1 MGRPPR
7 ATATFPSRSIAS
19 ADAHSP
25 AGGPLHACSTRSRT
39 VSALGAVVALLAGIS
54 AMAGGAAGPADAAV
68 ARPTAKSP
76 AATYHAS
83 GSVQQVYVTDA
94 VAGSKLDLVQAK
106 HVVAHGVVDKYGSY
120 LFRDVQPG
128 AGYSVRG
135 KSVGKTVASPAV
147 AVLRPADTPP
157 RSLYKGQTLQ
167 PGLDYI
173 RTRDGTTLAAMVR
186 FPAGKTAADGPFPTV
201 VEYSGYAAADPDSPQ
216 PSTLVAGQLGF
227 ATVGVNMRGTG
238 CSGGAYSFFEAL
250 QSLDGYDAIE
260 TVAAQPWALNHKVG
274 MVGISYPGISQLFVA
289 ATQPPHLA
297 AIAPLSVLDD
307 FWRGE
312 GYPGGIP
319 NTGFA
324 LQFAR
329 ERDAAAQPGG
339 EPYVGTQIAK
349 GDAVCAANQKLRGQN
364 VSLAAEQGKQ
374 RFYDPSIDDPLS
386 PYTFVDQIKVP
397 VFLAGSF
404 TDEQTGGHFVDMLD
418 HFDPNTLLFVTLF
431 NGMHADSLAPAVASR
446 WIEFLD
452 LYVAKQIPHIPASAS
467 AVAPLFYS
475 QLMGVGGLQLPP
487 SRFDAYPSYDASLQQ
502 FQNEPRFRVLF
513 DNGAAP
519 GQPAGAPVP
528 GFEATFK
535 TWPPDPTAARLYFGP
550 NGTLTETAPAAA
562 STATAAD
569 SYQYDPT
576 AFPATDYTG
585 SDDDL
590 WKASVAYDWR
600 PLPNGKGVGYT
611 TPPLPRDTVM
621 VGPGSV
627 DLWLKSTASDTDLEV
642 TLTEVRPD
650 GKETYV
656 QSGWLRASQ
665 RALDRGASTD
675 LAPRQTHLAGDAK
688 PLPKKSFTPVR
699 VRLYA
704 MGHAFRSGSRIRITV
719 QAPGG
724 NRPRWSFA
732 ALAAKGTVT
741 NSIERDAQHPSSI
754 VLPVVSGVAI
764 PTVLPPCGALRGEPC
779 RAYVPEANG
788 G

>member
-1 MGRPPR
+1 
-7 ATATFPSRSIAS
+7 
-19 ADAHSP
+19 
-25 AGGPLHACSTRSRT
+25 LYACSTRSRT
-39 VSALGAVVALLAGIS
+39 VATLGLVLALLAGIS
-54 AMAGGAAGPADAAV
+54 TAAGGTAAPAGAALAHPV
-68 ARPTAKSP
+68 AGSQAP
-76 AATYHAS
+76 TYHAA
-83 GSVQQVYVTDA
+83 GSVQQVSVTDA
-94 VAGSKLDLVQAK
+94 VSGSRIALVQAK
-106 HVVAHGVVDKYGSY
+106 HVVARGVVDKYGSY

-128 AGYSVRG
+128 GGYTVRSKRAGA
-135 KSVGKTVASPAV
+135 TVASPAV
-147 AVLRPADTPP
+147 TVLRPADTPP
-157 RSLYKGQTLQ
+157 RSLYTGQALQ
-167 PGLDYI
+167 PGLNYL

-186 FPAGKTAADGPFPTV
+186 LPAGKTAADGPFPTV

-216 PSTLVAGQLGF
+216 PSTLVAGQIGF

-238 CSGGAYSFFEAL
+238 CSGGAYSFFETL

-260 TVAAQPWALNHKVG
+260 TVAAQPWVLNHKVG

-324 LQFAR
+324 LQFAK
-329 ERDAAAQPGG
+329 ERDAAAQPDG
-339 EPYVGTQIAK
+339 EPYVATQIAR
-349 GDAVCAANQKLRGQN
+349 GDTVCAANQKLRGQN

-374 RFYDPSIDDPLS
+374 KFYDPTIDDPLS

-418 HFDPNTLLFVTLF
+418 HFDPATLLFVTLF
-431 NGMHADSLAPAVASR
+431 NGQHADSLAPAVAAR

-452 LYVAKQIPHIPASAS
+452 LYVAKQIPHTRTAA
-467 AVAPLFYS
+467 ATVAPIFYA
-475 QLMGVGGLQLPP
+475 QLMGVSGLQLPP
-487 SRFDAYPSYDASLQQ
+487 SRFDAYPTYASALLQ
-502 FQNEPRFRVLF
+502 FQNEPHFRVLF

-519 GQPAGAPVP
+519 GQPAGAPLP

-535 TWPPDPTAARLYFGP
+535 KWPPDPTAVRLYFGP
-550 NGTLTETAPAAA
+550 NGALTETAPA
-562 STATAAD
+562 TATGGATASD
-569 SYQYDPT
+569 SYQYDPA

-590 WKASVAYDWR
+590 WKASVGYDWR
-600 PLPNGKGVGYT
+600 TLPNGKGVGYT

-627 DLWLKSTASDTDLEV
+627 DLWLKSTARDTDLEV

-650 GKETYV
+650 GEETYV

-665 RALDRGASTD
+665 RTLDPGATTD
-675 LAPRQTHLAGDAK
+675 LAPRQTHLRSDAA
-688 PLPKKSFTPVR
+688 PLPKRTFTPVR
-699 VRLYA
+699 VKLYA

-724 NRPRWSFA
+724 NRPRWSFT
-732 ALAAKGTVT
+732 ALPAKGTVT
-741 NSIERDAQHPSSI
+741 NSIARDAAHPSSI
-754 VLPVVSGVAI
+754 DLPVVSGVAI
-764 PTVLPPCGALRGEPC
+764 PTVLPACGALRGEPC
-779 RAYVPEANG
+779 RTFVPEANG

>member
-1 MGRPPR
+1 MTAAPR
-7 ATATFPSRSIAS
+7 RSLAS

-25 AGGPLHACSTRSRT
+25 AGGPLYACSTRSRS
-39 VSALGAVVALLAGIS
+39 VAALGLVAALLAGIS
-54 AMAGGAAGPADAAV
+54 AAAGGAAAPAGASA
-68 ARPTAKSP
+68 ARPIATSR
-76 AATYHAS
+76 AASYRAV
-83 GSVQQVYVTDA
+83 GSVQQVYVTGA
-94 VAGSKLDLVQAK
+94 VAGSKLALAQSG
-106 HVVAHGVVDKYGSY
+106 HVVAHGVVDKNGAY

-128 AGYSVRG
+128 AGYSVRSTSEG
-135 KSVGKTVASPAV
+135 RTVASPSLTV
-147 AVLRPADTPP
+147 HTPADIPSS
-157 RSLYKGQTLQ
+157 SLYTGQALQ
-167 PGLDYI
+167 PGLNYI

-186 FPAGKTAADGPFPTV
+186 LPAGKTAADGPFPTV

-216 PSTLVAGQLGF
+216 PSTLVAGQIGF

-238 CSGGAYSFFEAL
+238 CSGGAYSFFETL

-260 TVAAQPWALNHKVG
+260 TVAAQPWVLNHKVG

-312 GYPGGIP
+312 GFPGGIP

-324 LQFAR
+324 LQFAK

-339 EPYVGTQIAK
+339 EPYVAKQIAR
-349 GDAVCAANQKLRGQN
+349 GDTVCASNQLLRGEN
-364 VSLAAEQGKQ
+364 VSLAAAQAKQ
-374 RFYDPSIDDPLS
+374 RFYDPTIDDPLS

-418 HFDPNTLLFVTLF
+418 HFQPTTKLFVTLF
-431 NGMHADSLAPAVASR
+431 NGQHADSLAPAVASR

-452 LYVAKQIPHIPASAS
+452 LYVAQQIPHIPAA
-467 AVAPLFYS
+467 AAATAPLFYA
-475 QLMGVGGLQLPP
+475 QLMGVSGLQLPP
-487 SRFDAYPSYDASLQQ
+487 SRFDAYTSYTSALQQ
-502 FQNEPRFRVLF
+502 FQAEPRFRVLF

-519 GQPAGAPVP
+519 GRPAGAPLP

-535 TWPPDPTAARLYFGP
+535 AWPPSPTAVRLYFGG
-550 NGTLTETAPAAA
+550 NGALTETAPAAG
-562 STATAAD
+562 TRATAAD
-569 SYQYDPT
+569 SYQYDPA

-627 DLWLKSTASDTDLEV
+627 DLWLKSTARDTDLEV

-665 RALDRGASTD
+665 RALDPGATTELS
-675 LAPRQTHLAGDAK
+675 PRQTHLRSDAR
-688 PLPKKSFTPVR
+688 PLPKNSFTPVR
-699 VRLYA
+699 VKLYA
-704 MGHAFRSGSRIRITV
+704 IGHAFRSGSRIRITV

-724 NRPRWSFA
+724 NRPRWAFT
-732 ALAAKGTVT
+732 ALPAKGTVT
-741 NSIERDAQHPSSI
+741 NSIAHDAAHPSSI
-754 VLPVVSGVAI
+754 VLPLVSGVPV
-764 PTVLPPCGALRGEPC
+764 PTGLPACGALRGEPC
-779 RAYVPEANG
+779 RVFVPEANG